1 MLQITHELF
10 LKKTNTGSADSEIKA
25 VMICRAHDV
34 SVMQAGLHFPLP
46 FGLKIGLLPIQGYQT
61 LMQHTSVPS
70 NSSFLYIFLTSKH
83 TILSWLKEN
92 DNVHESK
99 PIGD

>member
-70 NSSFLYIFLTSKH
+70 NSSFLYIFFNIKTYDFVLVKRKRQCT
-83 TILSWLKEN
+83 
-92 DNVHESK
+92 
-99 PIGD
+99 